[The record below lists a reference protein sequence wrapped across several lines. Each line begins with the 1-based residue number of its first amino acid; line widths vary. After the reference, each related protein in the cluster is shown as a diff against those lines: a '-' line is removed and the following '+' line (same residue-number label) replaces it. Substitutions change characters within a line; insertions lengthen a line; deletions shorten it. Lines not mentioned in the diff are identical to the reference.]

1 MDMKTLTFAVVVSSL
16 ALALTGC
23 ADLQNQAQGFMP
35 GTQAQGTQVAQYEGG
50 QPVQYIQGTAKSA
63 TSYQANNST
72 QQGESSFMSDMVKSA
87 TDTLKS
93 EASSTVRSSVRG
105 MFSR

>member
-1 MDMKTLTFAVVVSSL
+1 MKTTLTALIASSL

-23 ADLQNQAQGFMP
+23 ADLAQQANGYLPGAQNTP
-35 GTQAQGTQVAQYEGG
+35 QVAQYEGG
-50 QPVQYIQGTAKSA
+50 QQVQYIKGNAQPAN
-63 TSYQANNST
+63 TSYQANNTSN
-72 QQGESSFMSDMVKSA
+72 QQESSFMGDMVKSA

-93 EASSTVRSSVRG
+93 EASSTVRSTVRG

>member
-1 MDMKTLTFAVVVSSL
+1 MDMKTTLTALIASSL

-23 ADLQNQAQGFMP
+23 ADLAQQANGYLPGAQNTP
-35 GTQAQGTQVAQYEGG
+35 QVAQYEGG
-50 QPVQYIQGTAKSA
+50 QPVQYIQGTAKPA
-63 TSYQANNST
+63 TSYQANNTSN
-72 QQGESSFMSDMVKSA
+72 QQESSFMGDMVKSA

-93 EASSTVRSSVRG
+93 EASSTVRSTVRG